1 MKSEIVPN
9 IEELNAVLIFSGF
22 PIFTQI
28 VYGQGDSEM
37 DYGEQ
42 GATLSII
49 YRAFCLSLSLYIIIS
64 NYRNRNHK
72 KSISILKWTFFL
84 FCLMSI
90 KLLYSFFLAPY
101 SFLWT
106 KSVIITK
113 LSFLFGVT
121 LIPIYALYLSF
132 NKINWNKVVFLITL
146 SLLIVCSSTLL
157 SISDDNT
164 RLDLNSH
171 QSTLAFGAYSAY
183 LVIISTCLFREFR
196 NIIPQLLVYFIF
208 IIGAI
213 GLLKAGSRGPL
224 LGAVMSLLPLFLLK
238 KGYKIYLIAIL
249 IIIPLF
255 GSSIL
260 SMLEDFSPVI
270 FSRLTGVIT
279 QDEST
284 MERINAFLL
293 AIKQMNEYP
302 IIGESPLFYTNWA
315 FGFGPHNLLLQ
326 IGMGL
331 GYIGLLFSCFL
342 FYKYLTKAI
351 RNINGDAISSIFSA
365 LMIFFLIRSQTGI
378 DIYEASDMGMVI
390 VVLYMY
396 NSSKI
401 NDYKSKEDN
410 NKKVKEDKNSD
421 IENNILKEQDNI
433 LSTT

>member
-1 MKSEIVPN
+1 MKSKIVPN

-28 VYGQGDSEM
+28 VYGQGDSDM

-49 YRAFCLSLSLYIIIS
+49 YRAFCLSLSLFIIIL
-64 NYRNRNHK
+64 NYKNMRNK
-72 KSISILKWTFFL
+72 KSTSALKWTFIL

-113 LSFLFGVT
+113 LSFLLGVT
-121 LIPIYALYLSF
+121 FFPLYALYLSF
-132 NKINWNKVVFLITL
+132 NKIKWSKVIFLITL
-146 SLLIVCSSTLL
+146 SLVIVCSSTLL
-157 SISDDNT
+157 SLSDDNT

-183 LVIISTCLFREFR
+183 LVIISTCLFREFKDM
-196 NIIPQLLVYFIF
+196 ILKLLVYSIF
-208 IIGAI
+208 IIGTI
-213 GLLKAGSRGPL
+213 GLLKSGSRGPL
-224 LGAVMSLLPLFLLK
+224 IGVTVSLIPLFLLK
-238 KGYKIYLIAIL
+238 KGYKIHLIVIS
-249 IIIPLF
+249 IIITLF
-255 GSSIL
+255 GSTIL
-260 SMLEDFSPVI
+260 GILEDFSPVI
-270 FSRLTGVIT
+270 FSRLNGAIA

-284 MERINAFLL
+284 MERIHAFLL
-293 AIKQMNEYP
+293 AIKQMKEYP

-331 GYIGLLFSCFL
+331 GYVGLFFSCFL

-351 RNINGDAISSIFSA
+351 RSINGDVISSIFSV
-365 LMIFFLIRSQTGI
+365 LMIYFLIRSQTGI

-396 NSSKI
+396 NDNKI
-401 NDYKSKEDN
+401 NDYQ
-410 NKKVKEDKNSD
+410 NKKNTNKRVYEDKGK
-421 IENNILKEQDNI
+421 I
-433 LSTT
+433 